1 MKLAEALSQ
10 RAALMQK
17 YQNLRSLLGDCVK
30 VQEGDQPV
38 ETPQQV
44 IKDIDSTLGE
54 LQRIIYLINV
64 TNTRTMVEGRSLT
77 WLLAERDILSMKVR
91 SLNDAL
97 SKLME
102 REDRYNRN
110 EIKYVR
116 VVDAKEFRKLY
127 DSSAARLRELDLKIQ
142 GIGWTT
148 DLIED

>member
-1 MKLAEALSQ
+1 M
-10 RAALMQK
+10 
-17 YQNLRSLLGDCVK
+17 K

-44 IKDIDSTLGE
+44 IKDIDSTLAE

-148 DLIED
+148 DLIEE